1 MYRDAGFKYSV
12 VRGGGQVAMILTT
25 RYVAVACLLTVA
37 GIQTTPSMGQM
48 SLSGSHTP
56 ALMRGAGIPGVQ
68 SPGSSTSISV
78 LTYGAD
84 PTCMKDSSAAINNA
98 ILAAAAA
105 GKEVDFP
112 AGCYAHDNVIR
123 DTGVVLRGVGDQ
135 TEIRS
140 TPVIAPYPVSSWS
153 VDREGK
159 FRLTLKG
166 NEHIYAGGGSAMTV
180 NGLSGYGGN
189 CNPNG
194 IQYPE
199 SATPTTI
206 VFTPQSGRCTSG
218 SGTSGRVAN
227 TAPNAAIMMSGSG
240 AQLRN
245 MKITTTWSGERVP
258 DKYAVPVL
266 NTASNFV
273 MDHVHIVGSPTGGYD
288 CLGCNNGS
296 ETNNIVENTNA
307 DGFYHAQCAFNIV
320 SSNNQGI
327 HTGDDTFS
335 VNSYK
340 RDPCI
345 CHDIAFQNDVSINS
359 QRRGFEVGGGNNI
372 SYTGGSIVNANLA
385 CIFFQGGKS
394 GSWDMSSA
402 TNLSATGITA
412 RGCGGPGV
420 YIAST
425 DPASPVTNVTISN
438 VSVTVIANDALK
450 LGDDNHGVTQG
461 ILITNSKFGAAS
473 GGHRGVLVAGASG
486 ITMNGI
492 SFNGFGKGC
501 VFVARELGDPT
512 PMTGTVNCDA
522 TTFSLQNALR

>member
-1 MYRDAGFKYSV
+1 MTPFMRCIALGW
-12 VRGGGQVAMILTT
+12 
-25 RYVAVACLLTVA
+25 LLTVT
-37 GIQTTPSMGQM
+37 GF
-48 SLSGSHTP
+48 
-56 ALMRGAGIPGVQ
+56 GAAQAAATGPLTIPHFIHPLLGAAVAQ
-68 SPGSSTSISV
+68 SPSSAPAGPFSV
-78 LTYGAD
+78 LAFGAD
-84 PTCMKDSSAAINNA
+84 PTCSKDSTVAINNA
-98 ILAAAAA
+98 ISAAAAA

-135 TEIRS
+135 SEIRS

-153 VDREGK
+153 VDRDGR
-159 FRLTLKG
+159 FSLTLKG

-180 NGLSGYGGN
+180 NGLSGYVGN

-194 IQYPE
+194 IQYAE

-227 TAPNAAIMMSGSG
+227 TAPNAAIMISGSG

-245 MKITTTWSGERVP
+245 MKITTTWSGERTP
-258 DKYAVPVL
+258 DKYATPVL

-273 MDHVHIVGSPTGGYD
+273 IDHVHIVGSPTGGYS

-327 HTGDDTFS
+327 NTGDDTFS

-345 CHDIAFQNDVSINS
+345 SHQISFQNDVSVNS

-372 SYTGGSIVNANLA
+372 SYTGGSIVNAHLA

-394 GSWDMSSA
+394 GDWDMSSA
-402 TNLSATGITA
+402 TNLSATSITA

-438 VSVTVIANDALK
+438 VTMTEIANNALA

-522 TTFSLQNALR
+522 SPLSLPNAVR